1 MQTQKVMGSGLVAP
15 EEEQKKIEIN
25 VPPHLLLEKINV
37 VPPQNILQKKDIT
50 CCECNGSG
58 KFT

>member
-1 MQTQKVMGSGLVAP
+1 MQTQEVIGSGLVAQV
-15 EEEQKKIEIN
+15 EEQKIEIN
-25 VPPHLLLEKINV
+25 VPPHLLLEKIND